1 MNTMKYVHPLSGG
14 SEHRMENN
22 FITYGNGTF
31 PYQYIVDLPL
41 QLIDFSD
48 RSCSFNWGDYQTSLE
63 DSIRGCGLINPPL
76 LLEKEKN
83 SLAVICGFRRIA
95 CCRKLGWEAIPALVM
110 EKPLPPADRILI
122 SFWDNVSHRE
132 LNIIEK
138 SIAIKKLSSFIAPEK
153 ISSEFLPAL
162 GLHPHK
168 REIERALK
176 LTELPTRAKQAVIDK
191 LLAVDSALLLY
202 NFDHRDRTGI
212 VEFLMELR
220 LGSSKQKEIL
230 EFMYEICRI
239 ENISPRELIK
249 DDEISAIRKNE
260 ELSRPEKSGLIRL
273 WFKKRRFP
281 RLTSVEEDF
290 QSWEKTLHLDN
301 TVSIKHP
308 PYFEG
313 KKRKIEFS
321 VVNHEQLGQ
330 TLRSVTKIYNDG
342 LLIPFFKKT
351 YGI

>member
-1 MNTMKYVHPLSGG
+1 MNTMKYAQPFSGG
-14 SEHRMENN
+14 SKHRMGNN
-22 FITYGNGTF
+22 FITSENGSF

-41 QLIDFSD
+41 KQIDFSD
-48 RSCSFNWGDYQTSLE
+48 NLCSFTWGDYQTPLE

-83 SLAVICGFRRIA
+83 SLAVICGFQRIE
-95 CCRKLGWEAIPALVM
+95 CCRNLGWGTIPALVM
-110 EKPLPPADRILI
+110 EKPLPPADRLLI

-138 SIAIKKLSSFIAPEK
+138 SIVIKKLSFFLSPEK
-153 ISSEFLPAL
+153 ICSEFLPVL

-176 LTELPTRAKQAVIDK
+176 LIELPTRAKQAVIDG
-191 LLAVDSALLLY
+191 LLAVDTALQLY
-202 NFDHRDRTGI
+202 NFDQQDRTGI

-249 DDEISAIRKNE
+249 DDEISAIQKHE
-260 ELSRPEKSGLIRL
+260 ELSRPQKAGLIRL

-281 RLTSVEEDF
+281 RLTAVEEDF
-290 QSWEKTLHLDN
+290 QSWLKTLHLDN

-330 TLRSVTKIYNDG
+330 TLHSVTKIYNDG